1 LFCLSAGHLYG
12 GIGAEK
18 FARKYKNN
26 LLKDVLVDVNLEH
39 LCAKEVIEDPQT
51 HNFKLTKNLALGA
64 VFISQTESLVALTT
78 KAFKEH
84 KIENMLLVPDNFFAT
99 PPIGEAGHF
108 AIHGDLKVIH
118 WIRSPYYLL
127 TAEDTLDKIDMNK
140 LHSTAQCVSDLINS
154 LMILP
159 KEQF

>member
-1 LFCLSAGHLYG
+1 ASEDGTGVAMVLAQLRAWSKIPKSERPRSLLFCLSAGHLYG

-39 LCAKEVIEDPQT
+39 LCAKEVIENPQT

-64 VFISQTESLVALTT
+64 VFISQIESLVALTT

-118 WIRSPYYLL
+118 R
-127 TAEDTLDKIDMNK
+127 
-140 LHSTAQCVSDLINS
+140 
-154 LMILP
+154 
-159 KEQF
+159 